1 MGHFKE
7 LRVWQDA
14 VGLAERIY
22 IITRDGSFVKD
33 FGLKDQIQRAAV
45 SVASNIAEGDERG
58 SQQDGI
64 RFLHMAKGSAAELIT
79 QLNIACRIGYLNQKL
94 FDELENEAEKVRA
107 SIKNLIQYR
116 SNNNKDTP

>member
-22 IITRDGSFVKD
+22 IITREGSFGRD
-33 FGLKDQIQRAAV
+33 YGLKGQIQRAAV

-64 RFLHMAKGSAAELIT
+64 RFLHLAKGSAAELIT
-79 QLNIACRIGYLNQKL
+79 QLNIACRIGYINQPL
-94 FDELENEAEKVRA
+94 FNELENEAEKIRA

-116 SNNNKDTP
+116 SNN